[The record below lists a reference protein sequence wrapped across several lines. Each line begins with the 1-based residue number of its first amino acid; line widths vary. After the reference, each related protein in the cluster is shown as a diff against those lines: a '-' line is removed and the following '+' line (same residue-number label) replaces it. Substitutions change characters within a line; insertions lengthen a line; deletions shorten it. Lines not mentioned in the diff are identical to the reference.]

1 MEKIG
6 KLKNKVTKKRL
17 YLANKLYSE
26 DSEIAKVRIKL
37 ASPEEIKGWA
47 TIKIA
52 SRKFVGQVKTGDTVN
67 YKTLRPVMEGLFCE
81 KVFGPF
87 KDFKCA
93 CGKNTRD
100 VTKNKE
106 PDPFCKYCKVE
117 YTWSAVRRTRLGY
130 IHLNLPVTHVWYLRG
145 RKNFISI
152 LLGFRRN
159 RIERV
164 AYCIEG
170 LFSFTP
176 KKISFLTSSL
186 LFNNQIFKQFSIKKS
201 KKHSYKY
208 LNGES
213 DLLEKKQKQSFFGVG
228 PVSSKDSLPF
238 VPKRKALQERRE
250 NANRRLLTYYSVK
263 RDFLL
268 KKNSAEERTNF
279 LKYIEEKRFN
289 WKKDDEQERRQ
300 LLVETE
306 NKEYGPEDEGLEI
319 IKEYR
324 SAVKI
329 WMRKASKEDL
339 EPPRKPTKFGTWTQ
353 RFKPEYHYKDP
364 EEIQEKPKR
373 YKFKE
378 FNNGPLFQRYHQEQI
393 FPISN
398 TFYWEYDEQEHHS
411 NFYNLLTR
419 LPEKSDFPNPLYS
432 KKVKNVELNLS
443 DFDLTSIKS
452 IRKKLSHTGALII
465 KERLRL
471 LNLRTLLFI
480 LKKNLTETTKIITK
494 CRRRYDFFSKA
505 QLRIYERLLL
515 KRARLA
521 ARLRVSRDFFLSE
534 NKAEWM
540 VLSNIPVIPP
550 DLRPIVP
557 LDGDML
563 AVSDLNKFYQQIVYR
578 NSRFKESEN
587 SINKPRMALRL
598 VQDGVDNLIENGKG
612 YSEPRRDS
620 NDRPLKSLS
629 DILKGKK
636 GRFRFNL
643 LGKRVDYSGR
653 SVIIVGPT
661 LKLHQCGLPKEM
673 AVELFQPFLI
683 RKLLLSKYVISIV
696 EAKRLIRLQHP
707 IIWQLLQSLMRD
719 HPILLNRAPTLHRL
733 GIQAFQP
740 KLVNGRAILLHPLVC
755 PSFNADFDGDQMG
768 VHIPL
773 SFEARAEAWKIMWSR
788 NNLLSPATGQPILLP
803 TQDMVLG
810 CYYLTYF
817 NFKKEY
823 EKIPSHYFSDFND
836 LLKAYYQKIV
846 SLHQSVWVRKDGSL
860 ESEDTLE
867 SPLEIRVNGFG
878 QYNQIFSTYQYL
890 YDPNGQQVK
899 QYIRTT
905 PGRVLLNQ
913 IFFH

>member
-6 KLKNKVTKKRL
+6 KLNEKLIKKRL
-17 YLANKLYSE
+17 DSAKSLDKIRKLQ
-26 DSEIAKVRIKL
+26 IKL
-37 ASPEEIKGWA
+37 ASPEEIKEWA
-47 TIKIA
+47 TIKIDN
-52 SRKFVGQVKTGDTVN
+52 SKFVGQVKTGDTVN

-87 KDFKCA
+87 KDFDCP
-93 CGKNTRD
+93 CGKNKRN
-100 VTKNKE
+100 VNKK

-117 YTWSAVRRTRLGY
+117 HTWSAVRRNRLGF

-176 KKISFLTSSL
+176 KKISFLTSNL
-186 LFNNQIFKQFSIKKS
+186 LFTNQIFKQFSTDKS
-201 KKHSYKY
+201 KKHYYKY
-208 LNGES
+208 LDDEY

-250 NANRRLLTYYSVK
+250 KANRRLLTYYSVE

-268 KKNSAEERTNF
+268 KKESADERTNV
-279 LKYIEEKRFN
+279 LKRFD
-289 WKKDDEQERRQ
+289 WKKDDEQERKQ
-300 LLVETE
+300 FLVENE
-306 NKEYGPEDEGLEI
+306 NKEYGPEDEESDRV
-319 IKEYR
+319 KEFRRRLMLKRGY
-324 SAVKI
+324 
-329 WMRKASKEDL
+329 KE
-339 EPPRKPTKFGTWTQ
+339 RKPLKPAPKPRKFGTWVQ
-353 RFKPEYHYKDP
+353 RFKPDYHYKDP
-364 EEIQEKPKR
+364 EEIQEKPKK

-419 LPEKSDFPNPLYS
+419 FPEKSDFPNPLYS

-452 IRKKLSHTGALII
+452 FRKKLSHTGALII

-471 LNLRTLLFI
+471 LNLQTLLFI
-480 LKKNLTETTKIITK
+480 LKKHLTETTVTITE
-494 CRRRYDFFSKA
+494 CRRRYDFFSRL
-505 QLRIYERLLL
+505 QFRIYERLLL

-521 ARLRVSRDFFLSE
+521 ARLRASRDFLWSK

-557 LDGDML
+557 LDGDMV

-578 NSRFKESEN
+578 NSRFKESKN
-587 SINKPRMALRL
+587 FINDSRVALRL
-598 VQDGVDNLIENGKG
+598 LQDGVDNLIENGKG

-620 NDRPLKSLS
+620 SDRPLKSLS

-683 RKLLLSKYVISIV
+683 RKLLLLKYVISIV
-696 EAKRLIRLQHP
+696 EAKRLVRLQHP

-788 NNLLSPATGQPILLP
+788 NNLLSPATSQPILLP

-817 NFKKEY
+817 NLKKEY
-823 EKIPSHYFSDFND
+823 ENIPSHYFSDFND

-913 IFFH
+913 IFFSLINN